1 MPDSSTYRQLRS
13 GLDRIL
19 GGLLV
24 ALMAV
29 AVVNVLWQVTTR
41 FVLGSPSS
49 LTEELA
55 RYLLIWLGVLGGGY
69 AVGQRA
75 HLALELLPE
84 TLEGRALRRL
94 RQGILGCIG
103 LFALFVM
110 VIGGARLVYLQ
121 FVLGQ
126 TSPALG
132 WPLGAVYLVVPLSGI
147 VMLAYVALDILLL
160 RIEGEAYLQDAEGQ
174 EQQDV

>member
-1 MPDSSTYRQLRS
+1 MSDSSTYHRLRS

-19 GGLLV
+19 GGILV
-24 ALMAV
+24 ALMAI

-55 RYLLIWLGVLGGGY
+55 RYLLIWLGVLGAGY

-84 TLEGRALRRL
+84 SLEGRALRRL

-103 LFALFVM
+103 LFALFIL

-121 FVLGQ
+121 FMLGQ

-132 WPLGAVYLVVPLSGI
+132 LPLGAVYLVVPLTGV
-147 VMLAYVALDILLL
+147 VMLAYVVLDVQLL
-160 RIEGEAYLQDAEGQ
+160 RVEGEAYLQEIEDQ
-174 EQQDV
+174 TQDV

>member
-1 MPDSSTYRQLRS
+1 MSDSSTYRRLRS
-13 GLDRIL
+13 GLDRML
-19 GGLLV
+19 GGVLV

-29 AVVNVLWQVTTR
+29 AVLNVLWQVTTR

-49 LTEELA
+49 LTQELA

-69 AVGQRA
+69 AVGQRS

-84 TLEGRALRRL
+84 SLEGRALRRL

-110 VIGGARLVYLQ
+110 VIGGANLVYLQ

-132 WPLGAVYLVVPLSGI
+132 WPLGAVYLVVPFSGI
-147 VMLAYVALDILLL
+147 VMLAYVVLDIQLL
-160 RIEGEAYLQDAEGQ
+160 RIEGEAYLQDTESQ
-174 EQQDV
+174 TQDA